1 MTFRYSLIALMMT
14 GLLGCTSMS
23 ETDFATQAT
32 NSQTQSIDLLI
43 EKYQQSEAHDLEVS
57 AQQSNQITDLVN
69 IPELDQYLNSAFE
82 NSPSL
87 QQSILALK
95 IAYAQEGISFAD
107 QLPTV
112 NAGLSGQYAEDSDDS
127 YTADVTVSW
136 ELDLWQRLSDT
147 TAASQKDV
155 AATQASLQNAKDL
168 LAANIM
174 RGWLE
179 ISVNQ
184 QLLEIEQRRLAIL
197 ENNQTLVLER
207 YQVGLGTLEELDNA
221 KTSTASTRATV
232 AQYQENL
239 EQSKRTLLLLTGEWS
254 ADSSNISV
262 AQSFPQVLNPLD
274 SMSVQD
280 LSGRPDL
287 QQAFYNIEA
296 ESLRTDAAYKAMLP
310 SFSLSASLQDMAETP
325 SEALFTNPLWSA
337 LGLISAPLFQG
348 GELKANAEI
357 AELTTEQSYWAYQ
370 ETLLNAVN
378 EVENAIGQESS
389 LANQQQHLNDSLSS
403 ATRSVNSYEEKYRQG
418 LVDIFDLLTVQQ
430 QAYDVE
436 AQLANT
442 TYQRL
447 LNRIDLG
454 LALGL
459 GVSDNSTSENQAIAQ
474 Q

>member
-1 MTFRYSLIALMMT
+1 MTFRYSVLAIMLSGLMGCATT
-14 GLLGCTSMS
+14 G
-23 ETDFATQAT
+23 ETDFSSQATQQQNESIQQLLERVEANE
-32 NSQTQSIDLLI
+32 NSQV
-43 EKYQQSEAHDLEVS
+43 EQQTNL
-57 AQQSNQITDLVN
+57 ITDLVN
-69 IPELDQYLNSAFE
+69 VPELDTYLSTAMSN
-82 NSPSL
+82 NPSL
-87 QQSILALK
+87 QQSIVALK
-95 IAYAQEGISFAD
+95 IAYANEGVSFAD

-112 NAGLSGQYAEDSDDS
+112 NANVSGEKTEGSEES

-136 ELDLWQRLSDT
+136 ELDLWQRLADV
-147 TAASQKDV
+147 TAASRKDV
-155 AATQASLQNAKDL
+155 AAIQASLQNATNL

-184 QLLEIEQRRLAIL
+184 QLLEIEERRLAIL
-197 ENNQTLVLER
+197 ENNETLVLDR

-221 KTSTASTRATV
+221 KTSTASTRATM

-239 EQSKRTLLLLTGEWS
+239 AQSKRSLLLLTGELNTNVT
-254 ADSSNISV
+254 DVNV
-262 AQSFPQVLNPLD
+262 AQAFPEVLNPLE
-274 SMSVQD
+274 SMSVQN
-280 LSGRPDL
+280 LAGRPDL
-287 QQAFYNIEA
+287 QQAFFNIEA

-310 SFSLSASLQDMAETP
+310 SFSLSASLKDMAETP

-337 LGLISAPLFQG
+337 LGQVSAPLFQG
-348 GELKANAEI
+348 GRLKATAEI

-370 ETLLNAVN
+370 ETLLTAVN

-389 LANQQQHLNDSLSS
+389 LAQQQTHLKASLTS
-403 ATRSVNSYEEKYRQG
+403 AKRSVVSYEEKYRQG

-436 AQLANT
+436 SQLTST

-459 GVSDNSTSENQAIAQ
+459 GVENLGNKA
-474 Q
+474 

>member
-1 MTFRYSLIALMMT
+1 MTFRYSVLAIMLSGLM
-14 GLLGCTSMS
+14 GCATTS
-23 ETDFATQAT
+23 EADFSTQAT
-32 NSQTQSIDLLI
+32 EQQNESIQQLLDRVETASEEQTQQTTNL
-43 EKYQQSEAHDLEVS
+43 
-57 AQQSNQITDLVN
+57 ITDLVN
-69 IPELDQYLNSAFE
+69 VPELEQYLTTAFSA
-82 NSPSL
+82 NPSL
-87 QQSILALK
+87 QQSIVALK
-95 IAYAQEGISFAD
+95 IAYAQEGVSFAD

-112 NAGLSGQYAEDSDDS
+112 NANFSGEKTEGSDES
-127 YTADVTVSW
+127 YNADVTVSW
-136 ELDLWQRLSDT
+136 ELDLWQRLADVS
-147 TAASQKDV
+147 AASRKDV
-155 AATQASLQNAKDL
+155 AASQASLQNATNL

-184 QLLEIEQRRLAIL
+184 QLLDIEQRRLAIL
-197 ENNQTLVLER
+197 ENNETLVLDR

-239 EQSKRTLLLLTGEWS
+239 AQSKRSLLLLIGELNTKVT
-254 ADSSNISV
+254 DVTV
-262 AQSFPQVLNPLD
+262 AQAFPDVLNPLEN
-274 SMSVQD
+274 MSVQN
-280 LSGRPDL
+280 LAGRPDL
-287 QQAFYNIEA
+287 QQAFFNIEA

-310 SFSLSASLQDMAETP
+310 SFSLSASLKDMAETP

-337 LGLISAPLFQG
+337 LGQVSAPLFQG
-348 GELKANAEI
+348 GRLKTNAEI

-370 ETLLNAVN
+370 ETLLTAVN
-378 EVENAIGQESS
+378 EVENAIGQEGS
-389 LANQQQHLNDSLSS
+389 LAEQQQHLQASLSS
-403 ATRSVNSYEEKYRQG
+403 AKRSVVSYEEKYRQG

-436 AQLANT
+436 SQLTNT

-459 GVSDNSTSENQAIAQ
+459 GVENLGNKA
-474 Q
+474 

>member
-1 MTFRYSLIALMMT
+1 MTFRYSLASLI
-14 GLLGCTSMS
+14 LLGLAGCATTG
-23 ETDFATQAT
+23 EADFATQAN
-32 NSQTQSIDLLI
+32 NSQNIAI
-43 EKYQQSEAHDLEVS
+43 QQLDERVEQTPRALGSHQAP
-57 AQQSNQITDLVN
+57 NRITDLINV
-69 IPELDQYLNSAFE
+69 PELEQYLTTAFA
-82 NSPSL
+82 NNPSL
-87 QQSILALK
+87 QQSIVALK

-107 QLPTV
+107 QLPTLTAGFSSEKTEGSNESY
-112 NAGLSGQYAEDSDDS
+112 NADL
-127 YTADVTVSW
+127 TVSW
-136 ELDLWQRLSDT
+136 ELDVWQRLSDV

-155 AATQASLQNAKDL
+155 AANQANLQNATNL

-184 QLLEIEQRRLAIL
+184 QLLDIEQRRLAIL
-197 ENNQTLVLER
+197 ENNETLVLER

-221 KTSTASTRATV
+221 KTNTASTRATV

-239 EQSKRTLLLLTGEWS
+239 AQSKRSLLLLTGELNAPVTDIQVA
-254 ADSSNISV
+254 AD
-262 AQSFPQVLNPLD
+262 FPQILNPLD

-287 QQAFYNIEA
+287 QQAFFNIEA

-310 SFSLSASLQDMAETP
+310 SFSLSASLKDMAETP
-325 SEALFTNPLWSA
+325 SEALFANPLWTA
-337 LGLISAPLFQG
+337 LGQISAPLFQG
-348 GELKANAEI
+348 GKLKANAEI

-370 ETLLNAVN
+370 ETLLTAVN
-378 EVENAIGQESS
+378 EVENAIGQESA
-389 LANQQQHLNDSLSS
+389 LAQQQQHLSTSLTS
-403 ATRSVNSYEEKYRQG
+403 AKRSVVSYEEKYRQG
-418 LVDIFDLLTVQQ
+418 LVDIFDLLTVQR

-436 AQLANT
+436 AQLTNT

-459 GVSDNSTSENQAIAQ
+459 GVNA
-474 Q
+474 

>member
-1 MTFRYSLIALMMT
+1 MTLRYSVIALMMT
-14 GLLGCTSMS
+14 GLFGCASTSDS
-23 ETDFATQAT
+23 DFATQAT
-32 NSQTQSIDLLI
+32 NNQTQSIELLI
-43 EKYQQSEAHDLEVS
+43 EKYQQAEALNSEISVE
-57 AQQSNQITDLVN
+57 QPNQITDLVN
-69 IPELDQYLNSAFE
+69 ISELEQYLDAAFKS
-82 NSPSL
+82 SPSL

-95 IAYAQEGISFAD
+95 IAYAQEGISFAE

-112 NAGLSGQYAEDSDDS
+112 NAGLSGQYAEESEDS

-136 ELDLWQRLSDT
+136 ELDLWQRLADT
-147 TAASQKDV
+147 TAASQKDI

-184 QLLEIEQRRLAIL
+184 QLLEIEQRRLSIL
-197 ENNQTLVLER
+197 ENNEILVLER
-207 YQVGLGTLEELDNA
+207 YRVGLGTLEELDNA
-221 KTSTASTRATV
+221 KTSTASTRATM

-239 EQSKRTLLLLTGEWS
+239 EQSKRALVLLTGEWS
-254 ADSSNISV
+254 TDSFTIEVASN
-262 AQSFPQVLNPLD
+262 FPQVLNPLD

-325 SEALFTNPLWSA
+325 SEALLTNPLWSA
-337 LGLISAPLFQG
+337 LGSISAPLFQG
-348 GELKANAEI
+348 GKLKATAEI

-389 LANQQQHLNDSLSS
+389 LAKQQQHLNHSLTS

-459 GVSDNSTSENQAIAQ
+459 GIQN
-474 Q
+474 

>member
-1 MTFRYSLIALMMT
+1 MMFRYSVIALMMVS
-14 GLLGCTSMS
+14 LLGCASTSD
-23 ETDFATQAT
+23 TDYANQAT
-32 NSQTQSIDLLI
+32 NSQTESIKWLV
-43 EKYQQSEAHDLEVS
+43 EKYQQSNTAAE
-57 AQQSNQITDLVN
+57 QPNQITDLVD
-69 IPELDQYLNSAFE
+69 IPELNAYLSSAFE
-82 NSPSL
+82 NNPSL
-87 QQSILALK
+87 QQSMLALK
-95 IAYAQEGISFAD
+95 IAYAQQGISFAD
-107 QLPTV
+107 QLPTI
-112 NAGLSGQYAEDSDDS
+112 NAGLSGQYKEGSEDS
-127 YTADVTVSW
+127 YNADVTVSW
-136 ELDLWQRLSDT
+136 ELDLWQRLADT
-147 TAASQKDV
+147 TAAAEVDV
-155 AATQASLQNAKDL
+155 AATQASLQSAKDL
-168 LAANIM
+168 LAASIM

-232 AQYQENL
+232 VQYQESL
-239 EQSKRTLLLLTGEWS
+239 EQSKRALLLLTGELNKN
-254 ADSSNISV
+254 ASSIT
-262 AQSFPQVLNPLD
+262 AAHQFPQVLNPLD

-296 ESLRTDAAYKAMLP
+296 ESLRSDAAYKAMLP
-310 SFSLSASLQDMAETP
+310 SFSLSASLQDMAQTP
-325 SEALFTNPLWSA
+325 SEALLTNPLWSV
-337 LGLISAPLFQG
+337 LGSISAPLFQG
-348 GELKANAEI
+348 GKLKANAEV
-357 AELTTEQSYWAYQ
+357 AEMTAEQSYWAYQ

-389 LANQQQHLNDSLSS
+389 LAKQQQHLHDSLTS
-403 ATRSVNSYEEKYRQG
+403 ATRSIVSYEEKYREG

-430 QAYDVE
+430 QAYDLE

-447 LNRIDLG
+447 INRIDLG

-459 GVSDNSTSENQAIAQ
+459 GIQN
-474 Q
+474 

>member
-1 MTFRYSLIALMMT
+1 MTLRYSVIALMMT
-14 GLLGCTSMS
+14 GLFGCASTSDS
-23 ETDFATQAT
+23 DFATQAT
-32 NSQTQSIDLLI
+32 NNQTQSIELLI
-43 EKYQQSEAHDLEVS
+43 EKYQQAEALNSEISVE
-57 AQQSNQITDLVN
+57 QPNQITDLVN
-69 IPELDQYLNSAFE
+69 ISELEQYLDAAFKS
-82 NSPSL
+82 SPSL

-95 IAYAQEGISFAD
+95 IAYAQEGISFAE

-112 NAGLSGQYAEDSDDS
+112 NAGLSGQYAEESEDS

-136 ELDLWQRLSDT
+136 ELDLWQRLADT
-147 TAASQKDV
+147 TAASQKDI

-184 QLLEIEQRRLAIL
+184 QLLEIEQRRLNIL
-197 ENNQTLVLER
+197 ENNEILVLER

-239 EQSKRTLLLLTGEWS
+239 EQSKRTLILLTGEWS
-254 ADSSNISV
+254 TDSFTIEVASN
-262 AQSFPQVLNPLD
+262 FPQVLNPLD

-310 SFSLSASLQDMAETP
+310 SFSLSASLQDMAKTP
-325 SEALFTNPLWSA
+325 SEALLTNPLWSA
-337 LGLISAPLFQG
+337 LGSISAPLFQG
-348 GELKANAEI
+348 GKLKATAEI

-389 LANQQQHLNDSLSS
+389 LAKQQQHLNHSLTS

-459 GVSDNSTSENQAIAQ
+459 GIQN
-474 Q
+474 

>member
-1 MTFRYSLIALMMT
+1 MTFRYSAIALMMT
-14 GLLGCTSMS
+14 GLIGCSSM
-23 ETDFATQAT
+23 TDADFSAQAT
-32 NSQTQSIDLLI
+32 SNQAHSIELLVD
-43 EKYQQSEAHDLEVS
+43 KYQQSEPKE
-57 AQQSNQITDLVN
+57 QQPNQITDLIN
-69 IPELDQYLNSAFE
+69 IPELDQYLSSAFE
-82 NSPSL
+82 SSPSL

-95 IAYAQEGISFAD
+95 IAYKQEGISFAE

-112 NAGLSGQYAEDSDDS
+112 NAGFSGQYAEDNDDS
-127 YTADVTVSW
+127 YTADLTVSW
-136 ELDLWQRLSDT
+136 ELDLWQRLADT
-147 TAASQKDV
+147 TAASQKDI

-184 QLLEIEQRRLAIL
+184 QLLEIEQRRLEIL
-197 ENNQTLVLER
+197 DNNEILVLER
-207 YQVGLGTLEELDNA
+207 YQVGLGTLEDLDNA
-221 KTSTASTRATV
+221 KTSTASARATV
-232 AQYQENL
+232 AQYKENL
-239 EQSKRTLLLLTGEWS
+239 EQSKRALALLTGEWNTAPS
-254 ADSSNISV
+254 EIAV

-287 QQAFYNIEA
+287 QQAFYSIEA
-296 ESLRTDAAYKAMLP
+296 EHLRTDAAYKAMLP
-310 SFSLSASLQDMAETP
+310 SFSLSASLQDMAATP
-325 SEALFTNPLWSA
+325 SEALFTNPLWGA
-337 LGLISAPLFQG
+337 LGSISAPLFQG
-348 GELKANAEI
+348 GKLKANAEI

-370 ETLLNAVN
+370 EALLNAVN

-389 LANQQQHLNDSLSS
+389 LAKQQQYLNESLVS

-418 LVDIFDLLTVQQ
+418 LVDIFDLITVQQ

-436 AQLANT
+436 AQLTST
-442 TYQRL
+442 TYQQL

-459 GVSDNSTSENQAIAQ
+459 GI
-474 Q
+474 